1 MAGGFTNSPKIL
13 RGAFVEFGLSLPPL
27 LVVFQ
32 FNPLTITRTR
42 TASAGASGTADGAGQ
57 RCEVARQQTQ
67 QYFSLVQQV
76 AATKGGSLFKD
87 LRAGQILTVK
97 QESIS
102 FDIRLDATD
111 KLNDGDGITETFGIS
126 PQLST
131 LELMAVPKTQSVLG
145 GLVTA
150 LLGGPSGSFAFFS
163 EDRNPPII
171 LFVWGR
177 KKVLPVNITNMVI
190 KEEEFNTNLDPTRAT
205 VSVTLE
211 VIEGPNLPF
220 LYTKTLKEVT
230 SLVNLANIGDAAN
243 TIVPA

>member
-1 MAGGFTNSPKIL
+1 MAGFSNSPKIL

-42 TASAGASGTADGAGQ
+42 TASAGAGGTADGAGQ

-111 KLNDGDGITETFGIS
+111 KLNEGDGLTETFGVS

-131 LELMAVPKTQSVLG
+131 LELMMAPKTQSVLG
-145 GLVTA
+145 GLTTA

-177 KKVLPVNITNMVI
+177 KKVLPVNITNMTI
-190 KEEEFNTNLDPTRAT
+190 KEEEFSTDLNPTRAT
-205 VSVTLE
+205 VTVTLE

-220 LYTKTLKEVT
+220 LYTKTLKEVM
-230 SLVNLANIGDAAN
+230 SVLNLANIGDVAN